1 MQILILFHILQFEH
15 RLKEIHINVKKTMKS
30 LGDTEERYI
39 EERTDPIE
47 KLLVL
52 VIVWKLSATIHVSA
66 DS

>member
-1 MQILILFHILQFEH
+1 MLSLILFHILLFEH
-15 RLKEIHINVKKTMKS
+15 QLKEIHINAKKTMKS

-47 KLLVL
+47 KPLVHF
-52 VIVWKLSATIHVSA
+52 ISWQLSSACNVSA